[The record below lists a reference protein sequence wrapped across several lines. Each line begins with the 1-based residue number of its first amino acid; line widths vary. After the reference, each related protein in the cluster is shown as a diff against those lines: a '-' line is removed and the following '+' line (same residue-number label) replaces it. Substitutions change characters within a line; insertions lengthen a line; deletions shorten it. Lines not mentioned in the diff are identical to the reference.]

1 VIKKEGVGNVVTR
14 VVMTIVMVLVA
25 PLVFKFLLGLQTA
38 IVTEDALGIS
48 PLRSIIVGKEINQ

>member
-1 VIKKEGVGNVVTR
+1 MIKKEGVGNVVTR